1 MRRTSAL
8 SLTGIVLLAFS
19 LAAQSPAPL
28 DPAVIAR
35 VREEAT
41 VRSQAHDHVW
51 WLSEVYGPRVTGTPA
66 FAQASEW
73 AMKQFTAWGLANV
86 HQERWAFGQGWTIDL
101 VDPYPGFDTRRR
113 GRGGRRVSIA
123 PTPTPIRYPR
133 AAQRWGL
140 GIDSRSTLGD

>member
-8 SLTGIVLLAFS
+8 SLTGVVLLAFS
-19 LAAQSPAPL
+19 LAAQSPVPL

-86 HQERWAFGQGWTIDL
+86 HQERWAFGQGWTIER
-101 VDPYPGFDTRRR
+101 FSATMTARSRRCSSA
-113 GRGGRRVSIA
+113 RRAISRRPPPA
-123 PTPTPIRYPR
+123 
-133 AAQRWGL
+133 RWRVT
-140 GIDSRSTLGD
+140 SCT